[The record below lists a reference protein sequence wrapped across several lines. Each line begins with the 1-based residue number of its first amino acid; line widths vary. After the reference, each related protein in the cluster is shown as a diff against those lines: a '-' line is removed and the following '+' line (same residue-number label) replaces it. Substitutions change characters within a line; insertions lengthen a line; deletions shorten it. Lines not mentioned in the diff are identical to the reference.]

1 MDVNDKNNDTIKEF
15 MQNVQYKSGVNHNYN
30 FKKKTN

>member
-15 MQNVQYKSGVNHNYN
+15 MQNG
-30 FKKKTN
+30 FKNNMTELSNDDSFDN